1 MQTRRGNLR
10 SDVQLELPTVTIA
23 PTLRVIRG
31 RMRFYSIV
39 AWKWLTFRRG
49 TRPRRIA
56 RRIVLVSSRY
66 VLARPPLRR
75 PAHAVVRQ
83 APLIERHLRQLVNP
97 RFPVVEL
104 GRRGREVQGMLVAA
118 MERRAAKSP

>member
-1 MQTRRGNLR
+1 M
-10 SDVQLELPTVTIA
+10 TIA
-23 PTLRVIRG
+23 TTLRVLSG
-31 RMRFYSIV
+31 RARWYARI
-39 AWKWLTFRRG
+39 AWNWLTFRRG

-56 RRIVLVSSRY
+56 RRSVLEAARY
-66 VLARPPLRR
+66 VLARPALRL

-104 GRRGREVQGMLVAA
+104 GRRGREVQGLLEAA
-118 MERRAAKSP
+118 LARRAAKSP